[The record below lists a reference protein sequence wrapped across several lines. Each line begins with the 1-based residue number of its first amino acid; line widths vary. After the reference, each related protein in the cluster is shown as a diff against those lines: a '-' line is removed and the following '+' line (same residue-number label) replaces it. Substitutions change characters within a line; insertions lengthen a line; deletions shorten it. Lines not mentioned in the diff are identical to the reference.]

1 MAEDKEEKTRNNDIF
16 GFLNATKHI
25 LPIVYATIVVVGGY
39 YAMDKRVSVWEDR
52 MRQHDIQIQKAEAS
66 IEAVRAHN
74 NVQDLNFTAFKS
86 STDVKLDNI
95 EKTTVETY
103 ELVKSYTRGGRN

>member
-1 MAEDKEEKTRNNDIF
+1 V
-16 GFLNATKHI
+16 
-25 LPIVYATIVVVGGY
+25 LPIVYATVVVMGLY
-39 YAMDKRVSVWEDR
+39 YAMDKRLSVWEDR
-52 MRQHDIQIQKAEAS
+52 MRQHDTIIQESRAA

-95 EKTTVETY
+95 EKTTIETY
-103 ELVKSYTRGGRN
+103 ELVKSYTRNNRN